1 MAIMCRE
8 YVDKGGLHY
17 AIILSFLAGCV
28 ELAAGLLNLGT
39 ITRLIPRFHCSSTW
53 FQLKVL
59 FFEGFLMEFISGP
72 VISGFCSAAAVT
84 VMTAQLKTLLGL
96 SFPGSSFTKVCQGV
110 YSNWRDIQ
118 LWDSVLGGCF
128 LIFLYFLKVSFHLI
142 FFTTSFIS
150 RDYVNN

>member
-1 MAIMCRE
+1 
-8 YVDKGGLHY
+8 
-17 AIILSFLAGCV
+17 
-28 ELAAGLLNLGT
+28 
-39 ITRLIPRFHCSSTW
+39 
-53 FQLKVL
+53 
-59 FFEGFLMEFISGP
+59 MEFISGP

-150 RDYVNN
+150 RDCVNN